1 MANTATE
8 NGQNTDYNNE
18 YNTEKQGYVV
28 DPNKFLLP
36 EMGDYYLGAVDD
48 VYLRKLNAILEG
60 KEEGDK
66 TSIED
71 AKKAAYYTESPPF
84 EDLGNFNGIN
94 YIQTNINITNEDI
107 DLGLIDVSTLRLNLN
122 KINSDSNN
130 QTITSLKNNLGISDK
145 NDNTYTFY
153 IKLLG
158 LSDIHKA
165 KWSLNSLKTSDL
177 IIHTESLLDI
187 KSNSNYIYDLS
198 HQDSDMIS
206 FINISNKYHEIVT
219 VNDSSVKICIDGGS
233 IDYEK
238 AVNAANRLKDLIN
251 KSNNQVYF
259 IIDNVA
265 SKNIKIDSQS
275 SYILADTK
283 AISSIEKI
291 CPDKTNIK
299 SIYFRAM
306 DEPKRYLTGV
316 AYIKIDKQWINL
328 AKALLSD
335 DNLKL
340 EYNTEYN
347 GTNPTIFNIE
357 KYNPETAF
365 YADAFFDMSKQLD
378 DRRIIQQKIFGTDF
392 NSLNEWTVTIGD
404 VTLFV
409 PPTNITVISSIDNTS
424 VPLLRA
430 KGSMSKTGQHSE
442 KILNFSIY
450 FNEDKGINGYTYKT
464 KTPNGQEIYY
474 KLNCLRALISEF
486 KFCPFL
492 PIENKYINQVLGI
505 DAVVVTSL
513 SINNIEGYPKTIKA
527 DFTCKEFNYLTYIPD
542 IIDPFNQ
549 PDKYFNYFS
558 SAINWPT
565 MRYYYQQ
572 PLLNGDKLAYK
583 KYEFNSDEFNSI
595 TMQNKTLLMPMGFSS
610 SNIEFYLADKTYL
623 DELQSMYLDAS
634 RMFVSSGT
642 TFTEDDKNSLSQL
655 LFIYNSIK
663 KISESADFQQ
673 EINNLNNIE
682 FKPAMSLDKGSRYPK
697 IFEVDNMLDPSIG
710 LTKKARVCLDKAI
723 EQIKVDLNNINNE
736 IGHNLIK
743 TISYSYETQKIND
756 SEYKAY
762 YALNIKISN
771 DLNNLGYVCA
781 NFLNIPLDRT
791 LKNNILVIPISA
803 MIKVEND
810 DNNKPEYIVK
820 KGSFKLDWDDADMQ
834 VLLFSPKYEELNIM
848 SQSLNLTYKN
858 TENIPFIKYDTGTVR
873 IKNYSASLVNHIS
886 NIYLKDING
895 SAPQYLGG
903 EDIVFS
909 IVVETTSE
917 DTVKALTQLP
927 KLIAT
932 FSRKY
937 KAIMPCYPLKV
948 NSEIT
953 RFLGSF
959 EMMIENVQTIAS
971 SDKSPVRTL
980 IINMRAV
987 DRTYRSREA
996 LKRIEVDNSGKLF
1009 SQDIMEKQVKSY
1021 FDIQKTLAKTELYP
1035 DLELPTIKEM
1045 ETIGYQ
1051 FIRYKFQD
1059 DRIYVDPD
1067 FYFIYP
1073 NKLSSQII
1081 RETYINCG
1089 KASDSTSTSLVD
1101 SSGGQSIIKSSSKV
1115 GYKIESENNTVQE
1128 QKKIAKEINDT
1139 LYSQKAKQEKEKKEN
1154 NLKNT
1159 AKYKPDI
1166 AKGEIYDNWTICDDI
1181 KSLFMESE
1189 SKQQYDAFIQTT
1201 KANNKTPEEA
1211 INKENAYINANNN
1224 NNLNEDDT
1232 KTKNN
1237 NLTDSQEQIIENIE
1251 QVYTEGKNIYISLQT
1266 AREVSIAIDNY
1277 LKLNYINEEIFDEIK
1292 NYNSDNFKVQSTTGQ
1307 VDFYTQIKKVIE
1319 SVVDKFLSDDAIVNP
1334 ILKPL
1339 NINITDEFKS
1349 IVKDIVYACACAQ
1362 TGEKEYSDSSF
1373 ATNWRPNESFI
1384 GVKVVNESQDNV
1396 GKDLAVDVE
1405 DGVNNAIEFG
1415 IFRIKMYNRNILAKI
1430 IKEDVYNPWE
1440 TTNTVNTTHYLLDP
1454 YYRYNTIEVI
1464 EDYKKGCITNIKYA
1478 TAAFM
1483 RLCLY
1488 WLKRLIDMQAIPSF
1502 RYDIQ
1507 RQALETE
1514 AKSQKDYKELT
1525 QNIQNQIKNNTL
1537 YTNSTTNLASQ
1548 YVSGQI
1554 ALDESHI
1561 KFIKQGLVSI
1571 DAGKIWASAILVIS
1585 DGSKDILE
1593 RIDNRDYDGLNG
1605 YFQGIS
1611 NPEYL
1616 IDNSDTIS
1624 LGIRKAALALVGLGR
1639 IKDFNAIGI
1648 KQSNVSNN
1656 YKRNL
1661 LEKIYLD
1668 AADDPTIYIPH
1679 SCHDMIVHDARGRM
1693 LRAFP
1698 TFYMVLIDEGRT
1710 MGQWKL
1716 HDNFYNN
1723 MCIMDMQIVK
1733 SRKIA
1738 ADTASITMSNFF
1750 KTFIVDNMDTLNIRE
1765 ADFDNVFNAIFSPIH
1780 TSYSVFKKEEKRRKN
1795 SPVSAATKLQPGAR
1809 IHIRIGYGSN
1819 ANMLPSVFNGVIAEV
1834 DVNDTVN
1841 IIAQGDGIELMNPM
1855 LDDDEAHEIR
1865 TKDDF
1870 IPGAMNNKDTPK
1882 NIMNNI
1888 LTTHGGYLA
1897 DTFKDG
1903 IGDSGWLAGL
1913 INSNPYGIVHFGDRD
1928 YKEVISSG
1936 EPTQNIFEAV
1946 SKPAWGNEDSITSQ
1960 YATDDVPKITFEV
1973 LGKTVWD
1980 VANICRSA
1988 SPDFICSV
1996 APFEFRSTL
2005 FIGHPRYYYAYAYY
2019 KDGTT
2024 IMEKRKPFQQ
2034 YHLYT
2039 SATDIV
2045 SNGIKVS
2052 AKDIKTAA
2060 LGLYQIAE
2068 TFNIKSQQRV
2078 GPIYADADI
2087 FPEFQKTMIVDTNLY
2102 GKGIPI
2108 VGAITNTLTNS
2119 LLDNFS
2125 SESHE
2130 AIAWRM
2136 TASALKESM
2145 KDMYSGDLILLGDP
2159 TVKPHDR
2166 MYLADNYTNIHGQC
2180 LVKEVVHNFSI
2191 AEGFTTTVSPDLI
2204 GVVDDPYEV
2213 SVQQIF
2219 STSSMISSSIAS
2231 IFSYTVMNLYA
2242 GKVSNLKDISKF
2254 IPKNVMEI
2262 IRKAGGEISK
2272 IKDTSFAARVAKTIL
2287 SVGSKIKNFVSITG
2301 IAGSLFTGV
2310 AASSIVMPLLAI
2322 SAMSIG
2328 FSIMGNYISNT
2339 LHRTLKNLQA
2349 MQIFPLKK
2357 NGIPFTAGVIGSQG
2371 FVYGSPTYN
2380 QQGGATAFLSKL
2392 LGEDINSNFLEIF
2405 KGFYTEDVLQ
2415 NVVDSNLRNLKLVDE
2430 NNNSTRNIK
2439 QFEDSMKSIITSQS
2453 DLPKDYRELQ
2463 IIKLALSNSE
2473 QLAAYKKY
2481 ALLSSNFKTDP
2492 KLANNI
2498 LISDS
2503 AKIKSYLDERFL
2515 LILHETPALN
2525 KSKQVFTYTIN
2536 INGEN
2541 KYIKSINS
2549 KSKDGQKTIYDI
2561 PFLNPNALNVL
2572 IEILNREKNKMPPAN
2587 ASDPTEH
2594 YEYTKNSFI
2603 LLKSALRA
2611 NDPDTLAS
2619 TGFSFILEP
2628 YGNIVEFFE
2637 STLTEFKTEL
2647 ENEAKNNTTLNPSI
2661 FEFKK
2666 LENGNEYAFTVYMP
2680 SISKQKEN

>member
-1 MANTATE
+1 M
-8 NGQNTDYNNE
+8 
-18 YNTEKQGYVV
+18 
-28 DPNKFLLP
+28 
-36 EMGDYYLGAVDD
+36 
-48 VYLRKLNAILEG
+48 
-60 KEEGDK
+60 
-66 TSIED
+66 
-71 AKKAAYYTESPPF
+71 
-84 EDLGNFNGIN
+84 
-94 YIQTNINITNEDI
+94 
-107 DLGLIDVSTLRLNLN
+107 
-122 KINSDSNN
+122 
-130 QTITSLKNNLGISDK
+130 
-145 NDNTYTFY
+145 
-153 IKLLG
+153 
-158 LSDIHKA
+158 
-165 KWSLNSLKTSDL
+165 
-177 IIHTESLLDI
+177 
-187 KSNSNYIYDLS
+187 
-198 HQDSDMIS
+198 
-206 FINISNKYHEIVT
+206 
-219 VNDSSVKICIDGGS
+219 
-233 IDYEK
+233 
-238 AVNAANRLKDLIN
+238 
-251 KSNNQVYF
+251 
-259 IIDNVA
+259 
-265 SKNIKIDSQS
+265 
-275 SYILADTK
+275 
-283 AISSIEKI
+283 
-291 CPDKTNIK
+291 
-299 SIYFRAM
+299 YFRTVI
-306 DEPKRYLTGV
+306 EPTRFLTGV
-316 AYIKIDKQWINL
+316 AYIKIDNQWINL
-328 AKALLSD
+328 AKALLSS
-335 DNLKL
+335 DNDL
-340 EYNTEYN
+340 EYSSEYN
-347 GTNPTIFNIE
+347 GANPTIFNTE
-357 KYNPETAF
+357 NYNPENAF

-378 DRRIIQQKIFGTDF
+378 DRRIIQKEIFGTDF
-392 NSLNEWTVTIGD
+392 DSLNEWTVTIGD

-442 KILNFSIY
+442 KVLNFNIY
-450 FNEDKGINGYTYKT
+450 FNEDRGINGYIYKT
-464 KTPNGQEIYY
+464 KTPNGQEICY

-505 DAVVVTSL
+505 DAIVVTSL
-513 SINNIEGYPKTIKA
+513 SINNIEGYPKTVKV

-542 IIDPFNQ
+542 IIDPFAKS
-549 PDKYFNYFS
+549 DKYFNYFS
-558 SAINWPT
+558 SAINWPV

-572 PLLNGDKLAYK
+572 PLLNGDILADK
-583 KYEFNSDEFNSI
+583 QYEFNSDEFNSA
-595 TMQNKTLLMPMGFSS
+595 TMKNKTLLMPMDFSNS
-610 SNIEFYLADKTYL
+610 DIEFYIADKTYL
-623 DELQSMYLDAS
+623 DTLQTMYLDAD
-634 RMFVSSGT
+634 RVYKSSGT
-642 TFTEDDKNSLSQL
+642 NFTEDDIDNLSQIL
-655 LFIYNSIK
+655 HIYNSIK

-673 EINNLNNIE
+673 EINSLNNIE
-682 FKPAMSLDKGSRYPK
+682 FNSITSLDEGSRYPTIFK
-697 IFEVDNMLDPSIG
+697 IDNMLDPNIALSEEG
-710 LTKKARVCLDKAI
+710 RKHLDNAI
-723 EQIKVDLNNINNE
+723 EQLKTDLNTVNNT
-736 IGHNLIK
+736 IGHSLIDS
-743 TISYSYETQKIND
+743 ISYSYETQKIND
-756 SEYKAY
+756 NKYKAY
-762 YALNIKISN
+762 YALNIKINSN
-771 DLNNLGYVCA
+771 LDNLSYICS
-781 NFLNIPLDRT
+781 NFLNTSLDRT
-791 LKNNILVIPISA
+791 LKNNTLVVPITSI
-803 MIKVEND
+803 IKAEKNKNGITEYTVE
-810 DNNKPEYIVK
+810 
-820 KGSFKLDWDDADMQ
+820 KGSFKLDWDDSDMQ
-834 VLLFSPKYEELNIM
+834 VLLFSTKYDELSNI
-848 SQSLNLTYKN
+848 SKSLNLTYKN

-903 EDIVFS
+903 EDIIFS
-909 IVVETTSE
+909 IVIETTSE
-917 DTVKALTQLP
+917 DTVKALTKLP
-927 KLIAT
+927 KLIAS
-932 FSRKY
+932 FSRRY

-959 EMMIENVQTIAS
+959 EMMVENVQAIAV
-971 SDKSPVRTL
+971 SDKNPVKTL
-980 IINMRAV
+980 MINMRAV

-996 LKRIEVDNSGKLF
+996 LKRIEIDNSGKLF
-1009 SQDIMEKQVKSY
+1009 SQDIIEKQIKSY

-1045 ETIGYQ
+1045 EAVGYQ

-1059 DRIYVDPD
+1059 NRTYVDPD

-1081 RETYINCG
+1081 REAYVNCG
-1089 KASDSTSTSLVD
+1089 KASNNARTSLID
-1101 SSGGQSIIKSSSKV
+1101 SSGGQSVIKPSFRT
-1115 GYKIESENNTVQE
+1115 GYEVESENNIVQE
-1128 QKKIAKEINDT
+1128 QKEIAKKINDT
-1139 LYSQKAKQEKEKKEN
+1139 LYSQKAKQVKEKNEN

-1166 AKGEIYDNWTICDDI
+1166 SKGEIYDNWTICDDI
-1181 KSLFMESE
+1181 KALFMESE
-1189 SKQQYDAFIQTT
+1189 TKQQYDAFIQTA
-1201 KANNKTPEEA
+1201 KANNETPEEA
-1211 INKENAYINANNN
+1211 INEENSTNDKEKNT
-1224 NNLNEDDT
+1224 NET
-1232 KTKNN
+1232 TSTNGQNQVTKN
-1237 NLTDSQEQIIENIE
+1237 IK
-1251 QVYTEGKNIYISLQT
+1251 QVYTEGKNIYSSLQT
-1266 AREVSIAIDNY
+1266 AREVSVAIDNY
-1277 LKLNYINEEIFDEIK
+1277 LKLNYINEEIYDEISTYSSQ
-1292 NYNSDNFKVQSTTGQ
+1292 NFNTIYGATQQAESYNTIKVL
-1307 VDFYTQIKKVIE
+1307 IE
-1319 SVVDKFLSDDAIVNP
+1319 SVVDKFLSDDAIVTS

-1339 NINITDEFKS
+1339 NIDITDDFKS
-1349 IVKDIVYACACAQ
+1349 IIKDIVYSCACAQ
-1362 TGEKEYSDSSF
+1362 TGEKEYADSSL
-1373 ATNWRPNESFI
+1373 ATNWRPDESFI
-1384 GVKVVNESQDNV
+1384 GVKLLNQSQDKV
-1396 GKDLAVDVE
+1396 GKDLAATVK
-1405 DGVNNAIEFG
+1405 DGIENAIEFG
-1415 IFRIKMYNRNILAKI
+1415 IFKIKMYDRNTLAKI
-1430 IKEDVYNPWE
+1430 TKEDIYNPWGAI
-1440 TTNTVNTTHYLLDP
+1440 NTVNTTHYLLDP
-1454 YYRYNTIEVI
+1454 YYRYNTIETI
-1464 EDYKKGCITNIKYA
+1464 ENYKKGCITNIKYA

-1488 WLKRLIDMQAIPSF
+1488 WLKRLIDMQALPSF
-1502 RYDIQ
+1502 KYDIQ

-1525 QNIQNQIKNNTL
+1525 QNMQNNISSINSNTD
-1537 YTNSTTNLASQ
+1537 LAAQ
-1548 YVSGQI
+1548 YVTGQMT
-1554 ALDESHI
+1554 LDEKHI

-1571 DAGKIWASAILVIS
+1571 DAGKIWASAILAIT

-1593 RIDNRDYDGLNG
+1593 RINNRDYDGLNG

-1611 NPEYL
+1611 NPESL
-1616 IDNSDTIS
+1616 IDNSDATS
-1624 LGIRKAALALVGLGR
+1624 LGIRKAALALVSLGR
-1639 IKDFNAIGI
+1639 IKDFNAIGV
-1648 KQSNVSNN
+1648 KQSNASNN

-1668 AADDPTIYIPH
+1668 AADDPTVYIPH
-1679 SCHDMIVHDARGRM
+1679 ACHDMIIHDARGRM

-1750 KTFIVDNMDTLNIRE
+1750 KTFIIDNMDTLNIKE
-1765 ADFDNVFNAIFSPIH
+1765 ADFDDVFDAIFSPIH
-1780 TSYSVFKKEEKRRKN
+1780 IPYSVFKKEEKRRKN
-1795 SPVSAATKLQPGAR
+1795 SPVSTATKLQPGAR
-1809 IHIRIGYGSN
+1809 IHIRMGYGSN
-1819 ANMLPSVFNGVIAEV
+1819 ANMLPPVFNGVIAEV

-1865 TKDDF
+1865 NKDDF
-1870 IPGAMNNKDTPK
+1870 ISATMNNKDTPK
-1882 NIMNNI
+1882 NIMNSI

-1897 DTFKDG
+1897 DKFKDG

-1913 INSNPYGIVHFGDRD
+1913 IDSNPYGIVHFGDKD
-1928 YKEVISSG
+1928 YKEIISSG

-1946 SKPAWGNEDSITSQ
+1946 SKPAWGNEDNISAQ

-1980 VANICRSA
+1980 VANICRSV
-1988 SPDFICSV
+1988 SPDFICAV

-2019 KDGTT
+2019 KDGNT

-2039 SATDIV
+2039 SATDII

-2108 VGAITNTLTNS
+2108 IGAITNSLTNS

-2136 TASALKESM
+2136 TASALKENM

-2191 AEGFTTTVSPDLI
+2191 TEGFTTTVSPDLI

-2213 SVQQIF
+2213 SIQQIF
-2219 STSSMISSSIAS
+2219 STSSMIGSSIAS
-2231 IFSYTVMNLYA
+2231 LTSYTVMNLYA
-2242 GKVSNLKDISKF
+2242 GKISNIKDISKF
-2254 IPKNVMEI
+2254 IPKNIMEI
-2262 IRKAGGEISK
+2262 IKKAGGEISK

-2287 SVGSKIKNFVSITG
+2287 SVGSKIKNFAGITSA
-2301 IAGSLFTGV
+2301 AGSLFTGI
-2310 AASSIVMPLLAI
+2310 AASGIVMPLLAI
-2322 SAMSIG
+2322 GAMSIG
-2328 FSIMGNYISNT
+2328 FSIIGNYISNT

-2357 NGIPFTAGVIGSQG
+2357 NGIPFTAGVMGSQG

-2405 KGFYTEDVLQ
+2405 KGFYTEDILQ
-2415 NVVDSNLRNLKLVDE
+2415 NVVDSNLHNLKLIDE

-2439 QFEDSMKSIITSQS
+2439 QFEDSMKSIVTSQS
-2453 DLPKDYRELQ
+2453 DLPKDYHELQ
-2463 IIKLALSNSE
+2463 VIKLALSNSE

-2481 ALLSSNFKTDP
+2481 ALLNSNFKTDSR
-2492 KLANNI
+2492 LTNNNI
-2498 LISDS
+2498 LISDFY
-2503 AKIKSYLDERFL
+2503 KIKPFLDERFL

-2525 KSKQVFTYTIN
+2525 KNKQVLTYILN
-2536 INGEN
+2536 INGED
-2541 KYIKSINS
+2541 KYIKSIVSTGKN
-2549 KSKDGQKTIYDI
+2549 GQKIYDI

-2587 ASDPTEH
+2587 TSDPNAY

-2603 LLKSALRA
+2603 LLKSSLRA
-2611 NDPDTLAS
+2611 NDSDTLAS

-2647 ENEAKNNTTLNPSI
+2647 ENEAKDTTALNPSI

-2666 LENGNEYAFTVYMP
+2666 LDNGNEYAFTVYMP
-2680 SISKQKEN
+2680 SISKQKEE